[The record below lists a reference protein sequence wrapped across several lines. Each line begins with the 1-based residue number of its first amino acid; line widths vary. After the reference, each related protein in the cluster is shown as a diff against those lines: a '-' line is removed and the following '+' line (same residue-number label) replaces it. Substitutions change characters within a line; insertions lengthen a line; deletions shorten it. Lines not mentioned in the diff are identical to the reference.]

1 MGRTLNILPRIRG
14 HKERFFSVSKMGE
27 NSEVMNRNEKV
38 RRKWWRNCVTFHILG
53 FKIFVGD
60 VKQED

>member
-14 HKERFFSVSKMGE
+14 HKERFFSVSKMGG

-38 RRKWWRNCVTFHILG
+38 RESGGGIVSLSHMLG

-60 VKQED
+60 IKQED